1 METNIETKHIMRLRA
16 IVIATIITASFIVL
30 SLSGMAA
37 EPNKETAPKTAAMLN
52 REKVKAEISRN
63 IPFPTFVT
71 SNSAANEVRAIVD
84 VDSNGLVNVQDIS
97 TANPEMKN
105 YITKQLNNMQL
116 ENRIPTGPF
125 VLVLKFRV
133 L

>member
-1 METNIETKHIMRLRA
+1 MKTNIETKHIVRLRA
-16 IVIATIITASFIVL
+16 IFIAAIITACFVVA

-37 EPNKETAPKTAAMLN
+37 EPNKEAAAKTAAVLN
-52 REKVKAEISRN
+52 RDKVKAEISRN

-84 VDSNGLVNVQDIS
+84 VDSNGIISVQQIDS
-97 TANPEMKN
+97 ANPEMKN
-105 YITKQLNNMQL
+105 YISKQLGNMQL

>member
-1 METNIETKHIMRLRA
+1 METTIDNKQIMRLRA
-16 IVIATIITASFIVL
+16 IVIGAIIATCFMLA

-37 EPNKETAPKTAAMLN
+37 EPNTEAPRKSAAMLN
-52 REKVKAEISRN
+52 REVVKAEISRN
-63 IPFPTFVT
+63 IQFPTFVT

-84 VDSNGLVNVQDIS
+84 VDSNGTVSVQQIDS
-97 TANPEMKN
+97 ANPEMKN
-105 YITKQLNNMQL
+105 YISKQLSNMQL
-116 ENRIPTGPF
+116 ANRIPTGPF